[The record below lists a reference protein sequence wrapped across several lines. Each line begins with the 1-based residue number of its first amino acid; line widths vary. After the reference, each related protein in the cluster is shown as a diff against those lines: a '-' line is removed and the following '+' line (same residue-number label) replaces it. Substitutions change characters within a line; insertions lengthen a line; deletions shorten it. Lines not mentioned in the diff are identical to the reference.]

1 MAAPNLEFHVFPNGL
16 TVKELKKIINAWP
29 DTDIDGQPY
38 EVWVGKKDDMLS
50 NVIVELWPLNK
61 DGNGSDILLLSK

>member
-1 MAAPNLEFHVFPNGL
+1 MNLEFHVFPNGL
-16 TVKELKKIINAWP
+16 TVKELKKVIEKWP
-29 DTDIDGQPY
+29 DFDTDGQPY

-61 DGNGSDILLLSK
+61 NEDGADILLLSK